1 VDEEVDGYSEQD
13 SRGNIVEERERD
25 ELTVE
30 GENNVEGGENT
41 IWDKPEG
48 TGAVAGTM
56 LGTGEVLVL
65 MAQLNPIQ

>member
-41 IWDKPEG
+41 I
-48 TGAVAGTM
+48 
-56 LGTGEVLVL
+56 
-65 MAQLNPIQ
+65 